1 MKLFLAVFAALA
13 ISSSIM
19 VVRANNPVY
28 SVLYLIL
35 VFVNVSGILILQGLD
50 FFAMIFL
57 VVYVGAIAV
66 LFLFVV
72 MMLNIKVEEKQESM
86 LRYLPVGG
94 GIGLIFFFE
103 IILSLDKEFVPVN
116 PLSFASLEN
125 DSLITPEYLDWGSAL
140 TQKTGIEAIGQ
151 VIYTYY
157 FYYFFMASFILLVA
171 MIGAILLTLYNDPK
185 VKRQEVFEQNAR
197 EFSRTIQ
204 KASY

>member
-1 MKLFLAVFAALA
+1 MELFLALFASFA
-13 ISSSIM
+13 IGSAVM
-19 VVRANNPVY
+19 VIRARNPVY

-35 VFVNVSGILILQGLD
+35 VFVNVSGILLLQGLD

-72 MMLNIKVEEKQESM
+72 MMLNIKVEERQESV
-86 LRYLPVGG
+86 LRYIPVGG
-94 GIGLIFFFE
+94 GLGLIFFLE
-103 IILSLDKEFVPVN
+103 VILSLDKEFI
-116 PLSFASLEN
+116 PLGQLSLKEEALN
-125 DSLITPEYLDWGSAL
+125 LDYVHWALAL
-140 TQKTGIEAIGQ
+140 TQKSGIEAVGQ

-157 FYYFFMASFILLVA
+157 FYYFFLAGFILLVA

-197 EFSRTIQ
+197 EFSRTVQ
-204 KASY
+204 KFS

>member
-1 MKLFLAVFAALA
+1 MNLFLAVFAALG

-19 VVRANNPVY
+19 VIRANNPVY

-66 LFLFVV
+66 LFLFVA
-72 MMLNIKVEEKQESM
+72 MMLNIKIEERQESM
-86 LRYLPVGG
+86 LRYVPVGA
-94 GIGLIFFFE
+94 GIGLIFFLE
-103 IILSLDKEFVPVN
+103 VIIALDKEFVPLN
-116 PLSFASLEN
+116 PLAFTSLDN
-125 DSLITPEYLDWGSAL
+125 DSALIPEYLHWGTTL
-140 TQKTGIEAIGQ
+140 GQKTGIEAIGQ

-171 MIGAILLTLYNDPK
+171 MIGAILLTLHNDPK

-204 KASY
+204 KAS

>member
-125 DSLITPEYLDWGSAL
+125 DSLVIPEYLDWGSAL

-204 KASY
+204 KAYY

>member
-1 MKLFLAVFAALA
+1 MELFLGLFASFA
-13 ISSSIM
+13 IGAAIM
-19 VVRANNPVY
+19 VIRANNPVY

-35 VFVNVSGILILQGLD
+35 VFVNTSGILILQGLD

-72 MMLNIKVEEKQESM
+72 MMLNVKVEEKEESI

-94 GIGLIFFFE
+94 GIGLIFFLE
-103 IILSLDKEFVPVN
+103 VILALDKDFVPLGYLNTHVKDS
-116 PLSFASLEN
+116 PL
-125 DSLITPEYLDWGSAL
+125 IPTYMHWGEAL
-140 TQKTGIEAIGQ
+140 VQKTGIEAIGQ

-157 FYYFFMASFILLVA
+157 FYYFFLASFILLVA
-171 MIGAILLTLYNDPK
+171 MIGAILLTLHNDPK

-197 EFSRTIQ
+197 EFSRTVQ
-204 KASY
+204 KAS

>member
-1 MKLFLAVFAALA
+1 MEYFLAVFASMA
-13 ISSSIM
+13 IGSAIM
-19 VVRANNPVY
+19 VIRANNPVY

-35 VFVNVSGILILQGLD
+35 VFVNTSGILILQGLD

-72 MMLNIKVEEKQESM
+72 MMLNIKVEEKHESM
-86 LRYLPVGG
+86 LRYIPVGG
-94 GIGLIFFFE
+94 GIGLIFFLE
-103 IILSLDKEFVPVN
+103 VILSLDKEFI
-116 PLSFASLEN
+116 PLGQLSLNE
-125 DSLITPEYLDWGSAL
+125 SLLMPEYVHWGISL
-140 TQKTGIEAIGQ
+140 GQKSGIETIGQ

-157 FYYFFMASFILLVA
+157 FYYFFLAGFILLVA

-197 EFSRTIQ
+197 EFSRTVQ
-204 KASY
+204 KAS

>member
-86 LRYLPVGG
+86 LRYLPVGS

-125 DSLITPEYLDWGSAL
+125 DSLVNPEYLDWGSAL

>member
-125 DSLITPEYLDWGSAL
+125 DSLVIPEYLDWGSAL
-140 TQKTGIEAIGQ
+140 TQKTGIETIGQ

>member
-1 MKLFLAVFAALA
+1 MELFLGLFASFA
-13 ISSSIM
+13 IGAAIM
-19 VVRANNPVY
+19 VIRANNPVY

-35 VFVNVSGILILQGLD
+35 VFVNTSGILILQGLD

-72 MMLNIKVEEKQESM
+72 MMLNVKVEEKEESI

-94 GIGLIFFFE
+94 GIGLIFFLE
-103 IILSLDKEFVPVN
+103 VILALDKDFVPLGYLNTHVKDS
-116 PLSFASLEN
+116 PL
-125 DSLITPEYLDWGSAL
+125 IQTYMHWGEAL
-140 TQKTGIEAIGQ
+140 VQKTGIEAIGQ

-157 FYYFFMASFILLVA
+157 FYYFFLASFILLVA
-171 MIGAILLTLYNDPK
+171 MIGAILLTLHNDPK

-197 EFSRTIQ
+197 EFSRTVQ
-204 KASY
+204 KAS

>member
-1 MKLFLAVFAALA
+1 MNLFLAAFAALG

-19 VVRANNPVY
+19 VIRANNPVY

-94 GIGLIFFFE
+94 GIGLIFFLE
-103 IILSLDKEFVPVN
+103 VVIGLDKEFVPLN
-116 PLSFASLEN
+116 LLSLGPSYESEIL
-125 DSLITPEYLDWGSAL
+125 PEYLHWGETLA
-140 TQKTGIEAIGQ
+140 QKTGIEAIGQ

-171 MIGAILLTLYNDPK
+171 MIGAILLTLHNDPK

-204 KASY
+204 KAS